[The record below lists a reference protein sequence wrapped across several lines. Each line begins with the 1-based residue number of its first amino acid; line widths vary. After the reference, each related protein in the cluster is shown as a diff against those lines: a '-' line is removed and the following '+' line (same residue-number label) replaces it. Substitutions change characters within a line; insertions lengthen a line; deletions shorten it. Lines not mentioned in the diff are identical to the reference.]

1 MSDKDLG
8 DELEKFEEGI
18 ENLKNKEFR
27 LFGIKMTPMT
37 ISALI
42 AGIGSIVGA
51 LYGGFL
57 MYQKVEQAIE
67 FVEQQEEYEELIG
80 SFQQRMEVIEL
91 KLEEGVDYTRD
102 IKKDLKDDIIRIEQ
116 INDSTTR
123 RVKEIQ
129 TDVDNRIR
137 NMEDLNRETE
147 KDVRDVSSALDKD
160 VRATMRETEDR
171 LDEKME
177 KLDKELNQKLQ
188 EALSNPLNNM

>member
-8 DELEKFEEGI
+8 EELEKFEEGI

-42 AGIGSIVGA
+42 AGIGSVVGA

-67 FVEQQEEYEELIG
+67 FVEQQEEYEALIG
-80 SFQQRMEVIEL
+80 SFEQRMEVIEL

-129 TDVDNRIR
+129 TDIDNRLR
-137 NMEDLNRETE
+137 VMEDLNRETE
-147 KDVRDVSSALDKD
+147 KDVRDSL
-160 VRATMRETEDR
+160 RATEDR
-171 LDEKME
+171 IEADMD
-177 KLDKELNQKLQ
+177 KLDNELNEKLQ
-188 EALSNPLNNM
+188 EALNNPLNNM

>member
-1 MSDKDLG
+1 MADKDLG

-67 FVEQQEEYEELIG
+67 FVEQQEEYEALIG
-80 SFQQRMEVIEL
+80 SFEQRMEVIEL

-177 KLDKELNQKLQ
+177 KLDAQLNQKLQ
-188 EALSNPLNNM
+188 EALNNPLNNM

>member
-1 MSDKDLG
+1 MADKDLG

-42 AGIGSIVGA
+42 AGIGSVVGA

-177 KLDKELNQKLQ
+177 KLNVDLNKKLQ
-188 EALSNPLNNM
+188 EALDNPLNN

>member
-1 MSDKDLG
+1 MAKDLG
-8 DELEKFEEGI
+8 KEIENMEEGI
-18 ENLKNKEFR
+18 ENLKNKQFR
-27 LFGIKMTPMT
+27 ILGFRVSFMS
-37 ISALI
+37 ISALV
-42 AGIGSIVGA
+42 AVIGSVLGA

-67 FVEQQEEYEELIG
+67 FVEQQEEYEALIG
-80 SFQQRMEVIEL
+80 SFEQRMEVIKL

-116 INDSTTR
+116 INDSTTT

-147 KDVRDVSSALDKD
+147 KVVRDVSSALDK
-160 VRATMRETEDR
+160 
-171 LDEKME
+171 
-177 KLDKELNQKLQ
+177 
-188 EALSNPLNNM
+188 

>member
-1 MSDKDLG
+1 MADKDLG

-42 AGIGSIVGA
+42 AGIGSIIGA

-67 FVEQQEEYEELIG
+67 FVEQQEEYEALIG
-80 SFQQRMEVIEL
+80 SFEQRMEVIEI
-91 KLEEGVDYTRD
+91 KLGESVDYTRD
-102 IKKDLKDDIIRIEQ
+102 IKQDLKDDIIRIEQ

-129 TDVDNRIR
+129 TDIDNRLR
-137 NMEDLNRETE
+137 VMEDLNRETE
-147 KDVRDVSSALDKD
+147 KDVRDSLRD
-160 VRATMRETEDR
+160 TEDR
-171 LDEKME
+171 IEADME
-177 KLDKELNQKLQ
+177 KLEEDLNEKLQ
-188 EALSNPLNNM
+188 EALNNPLNNM

>member
-1 MSDKDLG
+1 MADKDLG

-42 AGIGSIVGA
+42 AGIGSVVGA

-67 FVEQQEEYEELIG
+67 FVEQQEEYEALIG
-80 SFQQRMEVIEL
+80 TFEQRMEVIEL

-129 TDVDNRIR
+129 TDIDNRLR
-137 NMEDLNRETE
+137 VMEDLNRETE
-147 KDVRDVSSALDKD
+147 KDVRDSLRD
-160 VRATMRETEDR
+160 TEDR
-171 LDEKME
+171 IEADMD
-177 KLDKELNQKLQ
+177 KLDQDLNEKLQ
-188 EALSNPLNNM
+188 EALNNPLNNM

>member
-1 MSDKDLG
+1 MADKDLG

-42 AGIGSIVGA
+42 AGIGSVVGA

-67 FVEQQEEYEELIG
+67 FVEQQEEYEALIG
-80 SFQQRMEVIEL
+80 SFEQRMEVIEL

-171 LDEKME
+171 LDAKME
-177 KLDKELNQKLQ
+177 KLNVDLNKKLQ
-188 EALSNPLNNM
+188 EALDNPLNN

>member
-1 MSDKDLG
+1 MADKDLG

-67 FVEQQEEYEELIG
+67 FVEQQEEYEALIG
-80 SFQQRMEVIEL
+80 TFEQRMEVIEL

-129 TDVDNRIR
+129 TDIDNRLR
-137 NMEDLNRETE
+137 VMEDLNRETE
-147 KDVRDVSSALDKD
+147 KDVRDSLRD
-160 VRATMRETEDR
+160 TEDR
-171 LDEKME
+171 IEADMD
-177 KLDKELNQKLQ
+177 KLDQDLNEKLQ
-188 EALSNPLNNM
+188 EALNNPLNNM

>member
-67 FVEQQEEYEELIG
+67 FVEQQEEYEALIG
-80 SFQQRMEVIEL
+80 SFEQRMQIMESKMEDTVE
-91 KLEEGVDYTRD
+91 YTRD
-102 IKKDLKDDIIRIEQ
+102 IKGGLRDDILRLEHQ
-116 INDSTTR
+116 ADRTEDMVRKS
-123 RVKEIQ
+123 VD
-129 TDVDNRIR
+129 DVR
-137 NMEDLNRETE
+137 NMITDAESRFETKRDSLRET
-147 KDVRDVSSALDKD
+147 VNRDTKEL
-160 VRATMRETEDR
+160 EDR
-171 LDEKME
+171 LMRKIQRA
-177 KLDKELNQKLQ
+177 LD
-188 EALSNPLNNM
+188 NPLAN

>member
-1 MSDKDLG
+1 MADKDLG

-42 AGIGSIVGA
+42 AGIGSVVGA

-80 SFQQRMEVIEL
+80 SFEQRMEVIEL

-102 IKKDLKDDIIRIEQ
+102 IKQDLKDDIIRIEQ

-129 TDVDNRIR
+129 TDIDNRLR
-137 NMEDLNRETE
+137 VMEDLNRETE
-147 KDVRDVSSALDKD
+147 KDVRDSLRD
-160 VRATMRETEDR
+160 TEDR
-171 LDEKME
+171 IEADMD
-177 KLDKELNQKLQ
+177 KLDQDLNEKLQ
-188 EALSNPLNNM
+188 EALNNPLNNM